1 MRRSLWFPRL
11 AVVAVLGCSSAVAV
25 HSTADAAGGRPSAT
39 AGRPQPRQ
47 VKSRVLRAS
56 KALARRA
63 GSALPAG
70 GFGNGVFQVYE
81 TPSGSSAGVGQFTVM
96 TGANNP
102 SGAGRDVLFGQG
114 APGTSYM
121 IVRDVTAG
129 VDYVQG
135 RMLTHANEVSLD
147 DRVSFQ
153 QTTGTTRTTHWQA
166 GGFLLAQDVSVT
178 GDTVANSRVTVT
190 TTINDFNTPR
200 HKYQIQYLWDTAIGA
215 DDGPVIQPRTAGV
228 PYGPFDPTVGVEQT
242 STTAGD
248 TVVVDGHVNSGPPSL
263 AVALSGSDNPQ
274 AAPDSVKYL
283 CWPDAIFAPLGGY
296 VTDNTRD
303 ISDPR
308 SDCLNQQGNADS
320 AVEYLWS
327 ADANT
332 SPSGEV
338 KVAASLRMSPPT
350 PYATTMRA
358 GGISLGSAT
367 ATLTDTAT
375 GRPIAGRSVKFSAG
389 GRTACDVV
397 TDADGKATCGGL
409 LGGLLGYDVSYA
421 GDGIWAPSTAHG
433 GLLLRGSRSSGGL
446 AR

>member
-1 MRRSLWFPRL
+1 MRRSPWFPRL
-11 AVVAVLGCSSAVAV
+11 AVVAVLGCSSVVAV
-25 HSTADAAGGRPSAT
+25 HPTADAGTRTGRP
-39 AGRPQPRQ
+39 RPAQ

-81 TPSGSSAGVGQFTVM
+81 TPARSSAGVGQFTVM

-102 SGAGRDVLFGQG
+102 AGAGRDVLFGQG

-147 DRVSFQ
+147 DRASFQ
-153 QTTGTTRTTHWQA
+153 QTTGTTRTTNWQA
-166 GGFLLAQDVSVT
+166 GAFILTQDVSVT
-178 GDTVANSRVTVT
+178 GDTAANSRVTVT

-242 STTAGD
+242 STVAGD
-248 TVVVDGHVNSGPPSL
+248 TVVVNNGPPSL
-263 AVALSGSDNPQ
+263 AVALSGSDDPQ
-274 AAPDSVKYL
+274 AVPDSVKYL

-303 ISDPR
+303 ISDSR
-308 SDCLNQQGNADS
+308 SDCLDQQGNADS

-332 SPSGEV
+332 SPSGQV

-375 GRPIAGRSVKFSAG
+375 GKPIAGRAVKFTAG
-389 GRTACDVV
+389 GRTACDLV
-397 TDADGKATCGGL
+397 TDAAGKATCGGL
-409 LGGLLGYDVSYA
+409 LSGLLGYDVSFV
-421 GDGIWAPSTAHG
+421 GDAIWASSTAHG
-433 GLLLRGSRSSGGL
+433 GLLLRGRRSSGGDEP
-446 AR
+446 RPH